1 LEFSATVFDTV
12 KRGIIEFWVGL
23 FVLCGIGAMALLAFQ
38 VGNTSVMG
46 FGGDYRVYAR
56 FDNIGGLSM
65 KAPVSIGGVKVGR
78 VTGIS
83 IDQQTFQAVVELS
96 ISKDQDSIPVDSSA
110 SILTAGLLGAQ
121 FIGLVP
127 GAEEEYLQDG
137 SEIELTQSSFT
148 LESVIGEF
156 LYRSTTSGN

>member
-1 LEFSATVFDTV
+1 
-12 KRGIIEFWVGL
+12 
-23 FVLCGIGAMALLAFQ
+23 MALLAFQ
-38 VGNTSVMG
+38 VGNTSLMG
-46 FGGDYRVYAR
+46 FGDDYRVYAR

-65 KAPVSIGGVKVGR
+65 KAPVSIGGVKIGR

-127 GAEEEYLQDG
+127 GAEAEYLQDG

>member
-1 LEFSATVFDTV
+1 M

-23 FVLCGIGAMALLAFQ
+23 FVLCGIVAMALLAFQ
-38 VGNTSVMG
+38 VGNTSLMG
-46 FGGDYRVYAR
+46 FGDDYRVYAR

-127 GAEEEYLQDG
+127 GAEAEYLQDG